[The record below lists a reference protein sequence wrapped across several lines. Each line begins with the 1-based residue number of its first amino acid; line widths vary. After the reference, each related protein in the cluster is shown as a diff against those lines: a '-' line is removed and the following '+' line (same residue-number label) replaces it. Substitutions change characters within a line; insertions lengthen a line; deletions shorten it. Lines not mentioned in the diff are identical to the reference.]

1 MKDNKIDFEKCN
13 AEFFEENLH
22 KIETTKFDDYNAW
35 LGAMW
40 RFKSLGISN
49 HAINEWCRRSSKY
62 DQKAVD
68 KVLAERTKGKDNFE
82 QTAKWFAK
90 EAKIQLPL
98 EDIKSFNWEDVPE
111 STVRGRHRFHKVD
124 LEYVPLKITLT
135 GKPEL
140 SKIKAVMKKLY
151 GEHKRLPL
159 IVNGD
164 RKCGENSEWQLGNVE
179 EIIDTAHQT
188 IDKDISIPNGVTFKF
203 NPFNVKKVEETNTCL
218 DEFITDYMF
227 TLIES
232 DDMTLDEQYSMV
244 KLLKLPFAMITYSG
258 SKSIHTLVKVDAGT
272 SKKRFQ
278 ERQQFIYNFCLANGF
293 KIDTACKNA
302 GRESRFPGFFRG
314 EKLQELI
321 ADESTSEFG
330 TFDAWYEWAKKFVST
345 VPESESRV
353 PIMDAM
359 PKDLYEDIFTD
370 GTCYWVKKS
379 TYSTPTKFIASI
391 LLEEIQLNMLPDV
404 RNRILELKEN
414 NESIKLSDFAIKQKE
429 FTYKPSLEYDKNSFY
444 NSFKPGFISTMKRDH
459 SIKEIPSEFCKLL
472 DNLADEKAKKWLI
485 NHMSTWLHLFL
496 NNFMYKG
503 ELVRIETIPIFY
515 GDQGTGKNTIMKY
528 FSQAIEKSGCIEVSK
543 EMFSSQFNSWL
554 LNSVILMNEFSENKE
569 SRKASSAAIKLLT
582 SSSATINEKGIRP
595 YKIDN
600 VAYIAFAC
608 NSSDYSS
615 FDVENADRRLQFISG
630 GKNLNAR
637 KHHICDMELLEQ
649 QKEDFINY
657 LLNYEWDFE
666 EANTVYDD
674 PIKLAEKEAS
684 KSPMQY
690 LVDKIIEDDNPHI
703 LTISYVLRIAD
714 NERIN
719 ISTRSLGIYLK
730 KRFGERKHKKISG
743 IQYWYY
749 AVREQNEED
758 FTKIESELMVQE
770 NKFMR

>member
-40 RFKSLGISN
+40 RLKSLGISN
-49 HAINEWCRRSSKY
+49 HAISDWCRGSSKF

-82 QTAKWFAK
+82 QSAKWFAK
-90 EAKIQLPL
+90 EAQIQLPQV
-98 EDIKSFNWEDVPE
+98 EKKAFDWNEIPE
-111 STVRGRHRFHKVD
+111 KTLIGRYEFHKVNND
-124 LEYVPLKITLT
+124 YIPLEINLKQ
-135 GKPEL
+135 KPEI
-140 SKIKAVMKKLY
+140 SKIKTVMKKLY

-159 IVNGD
+159 IVDGD
-164 RKCGENSEWQLGNVE
+164 RKCGTNSEWQLGTVE
-179 EIIDTAHQT
+179 EIIDVAQQMQDENIRTP
-188 IDKDISIPNGVTFKF
+188 KGVTFKF

-232 DDMTLDEQYSMV
+232 DEMSLDEQLSMV
-244 KLLKLPFAMITYSG
+244 KWLKLPFATITYSG

-272 SKKRFQ
+272 SKNKFK
-278 ERQQFIYNFCLANGF
+278 ERQQFIYDFCIANGF
-293 KIDTACKNA
+293 KIDQACKNA
-302 GRESRFPGFFRG
+302 GRESRFPGFYRG
-314 EKLQELI
+314 DKLQELV
-321 ADESTSEFG
+321 ADESESEFK
-330 TFDAWYEWAKKFVST
+330 TFDEWYEWAKQFVRLT
-345 VPESESRV
+345 LDAERKV
-353 PIMDAM
+353 PIMEAM
-359 PKDLYEDIFTD
+359 PRDVYEDIFTD
-370 GTCYWVKKS
+370 GIFYWVKKS
-379 TYSTPTKFIASI
+379 VFDKPQKYSGSI
-391 LLEEIQLNMLPDV
+391 LLEEIKANILPEV
-404 RNRILELKEN
+404 ANKILSTKSRCPN
-414 NESIKLSDFAIKQKE
+414 IYLSDFIIRQKE
-429 FTYKPSLEYDKNSFY
+429 FTYKPSLEYDSNNFY
-444 NSFKPGFISTMKRDH
+444 NYFKPGFISTMTRDC
-459 SIKEIPSEFCKLL
+459 SINEIPSEFDKLL
-472 DNLADEKAKKWLI
+472 NNLADEKAKKWLI

-496 NNFMYKG
+496 NDFKYKG
-503 ELVRIETIPIFY
+503 EVVRIETIPIFY

-637 KHHICDMELLEQ
+637 KHHICDMELLEK
-649 QKEDFINY
+649 QKTDFINY

-674 PIKLAEKEAS
+674 EIKLAEKEAS

-690 LVDKIIEDDNPHI
+690 LVDKIIEDDNPYI
-703 LTISYVLRIAD
+703 LTTRYVLKVAD
-714 NERIN
+714 SERIN

-743 IQYWYY
+743 NQHWYY
-749 AVREQNEED
+749 QLREKNEDDNSLEH
-758 FTKIESELMVQE
+758 ELMIQDHA
-770 NKFMR
+770 FIH